1 VSQTLFKSGKIG
13 CFVDTY
19 SPAIEK
25 RRGEETSVL
34 TLRLRVQP
42 FDAKL
47 ATLLDDGVGDTS
59 NIKATVFNLS
69 TAEPKPNFTRHDF
82 RLGLVRQNLHIF
94 ASPDTEDARVMLPQ
108 AKISGTFVRSQ
119 KDNNALALIFKASFG
134 PVGRD
139 ELELIHSLHRS
150 QTFIRFEE
158 SEPLFEVED
167 DGADDGTDA
176 DQKAQQPINVRQ
188 PMFNDSP
195 DHAPAPRRAKPA
207 TGRINR
213 PLHSHQSKRKT
224 AAKGK
229 GRRK

>member
-1 VSQTLFKSGKIG
+1 MSQQLFKSGKIG

-25 RRGEETSVL
+25 RRSEETSVV
-34 TLRLRVQP
+34 TVKFRVQP

-47 ATLLDDGVGDTS
+47 ATLLDDGVGEDS
-59 NIKATVFNLS
+59 NIKATLFNLS

-82 RLGLVRQNLHIF
+82 RLGLARQNLHLF
-94 ASPDTEDARVMLPQ
+94 ASPDTPEARVMIPQ
-108 AKISGTFVRSQ
+108 AKITGTFVRSQ

-150 QTFIRFEE
+150 QTFITFEE

-167 DGADDGTDA
+167 DGDDEGTDA
-176 DQKAQQPINVRQ
+176 DHKAQQPIDGRT
-188 PMFNDSP
+188 PMWDDEPKAAASSK
-195 DHAPAPRRAKPA
+195 AKPA
-207 TGRINR
+207 TERSHR
-213 PLHSHQSKRKT
+213 KLHSHQSKSKKKT
-224 AAKGK
+224 AGK
-229 GRRK
+229 KR

>member
-1 VSQTLFKSGKIG
+1 MSQKLFKSGKVG

-19 SPAIEK
+19 QPAIEK
-25 RRGEETSVL
+25 RRSEETSVL
-34 TLRLRVQP
+34 TVKFRVQP
-42 FDAKL
+42 FDARL
-47 ATLLDDGVGDTS
+47 ATLLDDGVGEDS

-82 RLGLVRQNLHIF
+82 KLGLARQNMHLF

-150 QTFIRFEE
+150 QTFIKFEE
-158 SEPLFEVED
+158 SEPLFELED
-167 DGADDGTDA
+167 DGEDESDA
-176 DQKAQQPINVRQ
+176 DVKAQQPIDGRV
-188 PMFNDSP
+188 PMWDDNETP
-195 DHAPAPRRAKPA
+195 AAPSKAKPGTA
-207 TGRINR
+207 RANR
-213 PLHSHQSKRKT
+213 KLHSHQAGKRKS
-224 AAKGK
+224 AGKRKGA
-229 GRRK
+229 RA

>member
-1 VSQTLFKSGKIG
+1 MSQKLFKSGKVG

-19 SPAIEK
+19 SPGIEK
-25 RRGEETSVL
+25 RRSEETSIL
-34 TLRLRVQP
+34 TIKFRVQP

-47 ATLLDDGVGDTS
+47 ATLLDDGVGDDS

-82 RLGLVRQNLHIF
+82 KLGLARQNMHLF

-108 AKISGTFVRSQ
+108 VKITGTFVRSQ

-150 QTFIRFEE
+150 QTFIKFEE
-158 SEPLFEVED
+158 SEPLFEVEE
-167 DGADDGTDA
+167 DGDEGTDA
-176 DQKAQQPINVRQ
+176 DQKAQQPIDGRK
-188 PMFNDSP
+188 PMWED
-195 DHAPAPRRAKPA
+195 DDTAAAPSKAKPA
-207 TGRINR
+207 TERAHRN
-213 PLHSHQSKRKT
+213 LHSHQAKAKKKT
-224 AAKGK
+224 ARHGK
-229 GRRK
+229 GRK

>member
-1 VSQTLFKSGKIG
+1 MSQSLFKSGRVG

-25 RRGEETSVL
+25 RRSEETSVL
-34 TLRLRVQP
+34 TVKFRVQP

-47 ATLLDDGVGDTS
+47 ATLLDDGVGDDS

-82 RLGLVRQNLHIF
+82 KLGLARQNMHLF

-108 AKISGTFVRSQ
+108 AKITGTFVRSQ
-119 KDNNALALIFKASFG
+119 KDNNALALIFKATFG

-158 SEPLFEVED
+158 SEPLFEVE
-167 DGADDGTDA
+167 ADVEEADA
-176 DQKAQQPINVRQ
+176 EVQQPIDGRV
-188 PMFNDSP
+188 PMWDDAP
-195 DHAPAPRRAKPA
+195 PAPSSAKPA
-207 TGRINR
+207 TERANR
-213 PLHSHQSKRKT
+213 PLHSHQAKKKTRK
-224 AAKGK
+224 AKGAK
-229 GRRK
+229 